1 MNAALLLTYLPVNG
15 CCNFSISSHR
25 RSYRHG
31 KIIQLEILLSGINF
45 MNFSNS
51 YAAQSFKIKLQNNK
65 QCLFCNTNYW
75 KRRYIGDSTECH
87 CRSNFIGLF
96 SCIFFLFCVFLLSSC
111 NNLSNETVGYQ
122 NGIRWCL
129 MMSFVCKVC
138 TENALF
144 KIYTNKNR
152 YTM

>member
-1 MNAALLLTYLPVNG
+1 MY
-15 CCNFSISSHR
+15 
-25 RSYRHG
+25 
-31 KIIQLEILLSGINF
+31 
-45 MNFSNS
+45 FSNS
-51 YAAQSFKIKLQNNK
+51 YAAQSFKIKLQNNQ

-152 YTM
+152 YTMQCAVNYFILNFYVQQFEMKIKEIYKMMKFAQFLFNT